1 MMKKSEIDAMSNSE
15 LLKNFISNME
25 TWATSMNAGNYYQP
39 YEKTSLQLS
48 KEVVS
53 RGLMTQTDMDYLL
66 DYGG

>member
-15 LLKNFISNME
+15 LLRNFISNME
-25 TWATSMNAGNYYQP
+25 TWATSMNAGNYYKQ

-53 RGLMTQTDMDYLL
+53 RGLMTQKDMDYLL
-66 DYGG
+66 EYGG